1 MEENTSEQWKALTA
15 KLGEMF
21 DMEINLESILFL
33 IGLRELGSNGQRDFS
48 KEEKTDLMH
57 IAMCKLTSQAGY
69 YKLTHLDQDGWPHW
83 ELLKPLPASTP
94 AQQTRFLQLLILEY
108 FEEVWGEAEK

>member
-21 DMEINLESILFL
+21 DMEINIEAILFL

-83 ELLKPLPASTP
+83 ELLKPLPTSTP

-108 FEEVWGEAEK
+108 FEEVWT